1 MLIGFGYKHTFMHY
15 NDLQL
20 IREAYVNNSDVF
32 SNRPAL
38 INPMQEREK
47 GLIMRNGRDWKMIR
61 RFTLKTLTLYFPTVD
76 VGRRSMSVD
85 ARILPGVDVE
95 IFILKCLITQLIII
109 RILNHKQI
117 LIDNL
122 FLYYNK

>member
-1 MLIGFGYKHTFMHY
+1 MLIGFGYKHTFMHN

-61 RFTLKTLTLYFPTVD
+61 RFTLKTLKDFG
-76 VGRRSMSVD
+76 VGK
-85 ARILPGVDVE
+85 P
-95 IFILKCLITQLIII
+95 
-109 RILNHKQI
+109 
-117 LIDNL
+117 
-122 FLYYNK
+122 FLEKAIQVYIY